1 MLSLPP
7 EIRQK
12 LRARLAGEED
22 IRRFPYVDSLG
33 VLSIGCGRNLRDK
46 GISVEEALYLLDND
60 IMDAEKQ
67 LWHYCADWYTGLDDI
82 RKSVVIDMALN
93 EGIGHLLEFKNMI
106 NYIKIKNYVGAA
118 HEMISSE
125 WAKQVKGRASK
136 LALIME
142 TGSL

>member
-12 LRARLAGEED
+12 LRARLAGEEKVM
-22 IRRFPYVDSLG
+22 RFPYVDSLG
-33 VLSIGCGRNLRDK
+33 VLSIGIGRNLRDK
-46 GISVEEALYLLDND
+46 GISVEEALYLADND
-60 IMDAEKQ
+60 IMDAEKEI
-67 LWHYCADWYTGLDDI
+67 WHYCSDWYASLGDA
-82 RKSVVIDMALN
+82 RKSVIVDMVFN
-93 EGIGHLLEFKNMI
+93 EGIGHLLGFKNMI

-118 HEMISSE
+118 HEMMASE
-125 WAKQVKGRASK
+125 WARQVKGRASK